1 MPQPVPPASTTSD
14 PHKQNAQALAVLVL
28 LAALLLFTPLF
39 RAGTTPLPA
48 LTAQLLAL
56 GLLVL
61 SLWSPKRLA
70 LSGAEIGVLVL
81 LLLTPW
87 LYLLP
92 LPADWA
98 AALPGREPYLQA
110 LGLLPGASP
119 ESYDQLSLYPLA
131 SAGAGLALL
140 LPAAVFLAT
149 RSLDAPK
156 LILLVKIL
164 LGVAALQAVLGLVQ
178 SGAAQSGNFAFAVEP
193 IGRSHKAFGT
203 GTYANKNHL
212 AGLLEMVLP
221 LSLALLFYAVGR
233 GAAHRAPG
241 RWRRRAAF
249 VSSAKGHAALVY
261 GALTVLLIVGII
273 FSRSR
278 TGIALAML
286 GILLAGVFFSRR
298 IGGSNVF
305 GPAGTITALALSF
318 GIAIGL
324 APVLQRFSVDVLS
337 QDGRI
342 TMFESALQGAG
353 TLLPVGSGPGTFAAA
368 YPPFQPIELGHFFVN
383 RAHNDYIQWLFD
395 AGVLGIVLPL
405 LILGLYGWQWSRV
418 YTRHTWSQV
427 RFVQVGAG
435 IGLLLL
441 ALHEIVDY
449 NLYTPA
455 NQVVFALLAGLF
467 FIPPQ
472 RLESDATPERERQ
485 RRRTPDL
492 AEQPELAPAPA
503 PTAAP
508 NAGTPPGSQSAAPS
522 GAHYGATSGPRRHS
536 AAPPPDQIENPF
548 RDAPAPPPSPR
559 SGPPDPSS
567 EPR

>member
-1 MPQPVPPASTTSD
+1 M
-14 PHKQNAQALAVLVL
+14 
-28 LAALLLFTPLF
+28 
-39 RAGTTPLPA
+39 
-48 LTAQLLAL
+48 L
-56 GLLVL
+56 GL
-61 SLWSPKRLA
+61 
-70 LSGAEIGVLVL
+70 I
-81 LLLTPW
+81 
-87 LYLLP
+87 
-92 LPADWA
+92 
-98 AALPGREPYLQA
+98 
-110 LGLLPGASP
+110 
-119 ESYDQLSLYPLA
+119 
-131 SAGAGLALL
+131 
-140 LPAAVFLAT
+140 
-149 RSLDAPK
+149 
-156 LILLVKIL
+156 
-164 LGVAALQAVLGLVQ
+164 Q
-178 SGAAQSGNFAFAVEP
+178 SGAAQSGNFSFAVEP
-193 IGRSHKAFGT
+193 IGRSHKGFGT

-212 AGLLEMVLP
+212 AGLLEMALP

-233 GAAHRAPG
+233 GSAHRAPG

-249 VSSAKGHAALVY
+249 VSSAKGHAALIY
-261 GALTVLLIVGII
+261 GALAVLLIVGII

-286 GILLAGVFFSRR
+286 GILLAGLFFSRR
-298 IGGSNVF
+298 LGGSNVF

-342 TMFESALQGAG
+342 AMFESALQGAG

-368 YPPFQPIELGHFFVN
+368 YPPFQPIELGNFFVN

-395 AGVLGIVLPL
+395 AGVLGIALPL
-405 LILGLYGWQWSRV
+405 LILALYGWQWTRV
-418 YTRHTWSQV
+418 YTRDTWSQV
-427 RFVQVGAG
+427 RFLQVGAG

-472 RLESDATPERERQ
+472 RLESGGAPERQ
-485 RRRTPDL
+485 RQHRRTPDL
-492 AEQPELAPAPA
+492 AEQPE
-503 PTAAP
+503 AAP
-508 NAGTPPGSQSAAPS
+508 KAAANAGTPSSSHSAAPS
-522 GAHYGATSGPRRHS
+522 GATSGPKRHS

-548 RDAPAPPPSPR
+548 RDAPATPPPAR

-567 EPR
+567 GPR